1 MQMAKT
7 FAGTAVAFPGQ
18 GIQRPGMAEQVKGT
32 TVWRFFEEASDILG
46 YDLGTLCLEG
56 PEEMLNN
63 TQHAQPAV
71 FVTCFALW
79 ELAKERF
86 EPRVFLGHSLGEITA
101 LGAAGAFDFADG
113 VRLTKVRGQ
122 LMAQAPKG
130 GMTAVIGLDADAVRI
145 LCAEAAQSGFV
156 QVANE
161 NSPSQTVVSGDL
173 AGLEALAELARAKGA
188 KRVVP
193 LNVSG
198 PFHSRLMGSAAEE
211 FAQVVEKL
219 SISAC
224 RTPVLSNDGETMIME
239 AGTVKSRL
247 TAAMTEPVRFT
258 AMVQRLRGLGI
269 AEFAEVSPA
278 NLLISLARRIEP
290 QLQFTLVSEGGI
302 M

>member
-1 MQMAKT
+1 MR
-7 FAGTAVAFPGQ
+7 FAMIRCERAVAFPGQ
-18 GIQRPGMAEQVKGT
+18 GIQRPGMAAKIVGT
-32 TVWRFFEEASDILG
+32 SAWHLFENASEILG
-46 YDLGTLCLEG
+46 YDLGKLCLEG
-56 PEEMLNN
+56 PEETLNN
-63 TQHAQPAV
+63 TAYAQVAI
-71 FVTCFALW
+71 FVTCLALW
-79 ELAKERF
+79 ELNRERLQ
-86 EPRVFLGHSLGEITA
+86 PQIFLGHSLGEITA

-224 RTPVLSNDGETMIME
+224 RTPVLS
-239 AGTVKSRL
+239 
-247 TAAMTEPVRFT
+247 
-258 AMVQRLRGLGI
+258 
-269 AEFAEVSPA
+269 
-278 NLLISLARRIEP
+278 
-290 QLQFTLVSEGGI
+290 
-302 M
+302 